1 MRQREEE
8 REREREK
15 NRKEKEKKR
24 EKETKMQGTEK
35 RNREQERERNRETQT
50 QKKFRACS
58 TSLSGGNQVDGLPPV
73 VHNETDQTARPMA
86 KRLSVKY
93 DNSFQFLMMI

>member
-1 MRQREEE
+1 
-8 REREREK
+8 
-15 NRKEKEKKR
+15 
-24 EKETKMQGTEK
+24 MQGTEK

-73 VHNETDQTARPMA
+73 VHTAVVG
-86 KRLSVKY
+86 SGGC
-93 DNSFQFLMMI
+93 DS